1 VQHSIRRAAL
11 IAAVFANFGCSA
23 QEQFHLRDGDRVV
36 FYGDSITDQ
45 RLYTT
50 LVETYVLTR
59 FPQLHVAFVHSGW
72 GGDRVTGGAGGG
84 INVRLARDVEAYKPT
99 VVTIMLGMND
109 GRYRAFNDQ
118 IFSIFTGGYTGIVK
132 RLKADLPGVHITAI
146 EPSPY
151 DDVTR
156 KPTFE
161 SGYNAVLLQYSKFLR
176 ELGAKEGLT
185 VADLNFPVTAM
196 LQRAEAAN
204 AALAQ
209 KILPDRVHPA
219 IAGHLIMA
227 EALLKAWQAPALVS
241 NVELDAGAHK
251 VSHADNTAVSGL
263 QFGKTVSWTQ
273 ADRAL
278 PLPVDLTEPEIALAI
293 NSSDFMD
300 AMNRETL
307 KITGLS
313 SGKWAGRHTLSIDG
327 DEIGTFMD
335 AELAAGV
342 NLAAFKTPMYAQAA
356 RVHSLTT
363 KHAAMH
369 NTLWRNVQVPMEWE
383 KPAGLQTAMQA
394 LDALDMELIKQ
405 QHAAALPV
413 EHRFELA
420 PGGSAFQPMFNG
432 LDLRGWHISQVNHH
446 GNTAGWKVDGLL
458 SATQDKPGNGGIIL
472 TDRKY
477 RNFEVSLE
485 INPDYGCDGGLFLR
499 STEKGE
505 AYQVMIDYLDGGVVG
520 GVYGEGLTG
529 LPAGKQGS
537 LPYWREF
544 WKTGWNHLRARI
556 EGDVPHIQV
565 WLNGIK
571 IADWHD
577 SANHLPGGAVDG
589 MVALQVHGGNRW
601 IPGLQHRFRN
611 VVLRELP

>member
-1 VQHSIRRAAL
+1 VQYPIHLAAL
-11 IAAVFANFGCSA
+11 IAAVFTNLGCSA
-23 QEQFHLRDGDRVV
+23 QEQFQLRDADRVV
-36 FYGDSITDQ
+36 FFGDSITDQ

-84 INVRLARDVEAYKPT
+84 INVRLARDVVAYNPT

-118 IFSIFTGGYTGIVK
+118 VFSIFTNGYTDIVK
-132 RLKADLPGVHITAI
+132 RLKVDLPGVRITAI

-161 SGYNAVLLQYSKFLR
+161 GGYNAVLLQYSKFLR
-176 ELGAKEGLT
+176 ELGLKEALT
-185 VADLNFPVTAM
+185 VADLNTPVTAM
-196 LQRAEAAN
+196 LRRAESSN
-204 AALAQ
+204 SALAQ

-227 EALLKAWQAPALVS
+227 EALLKAWHAPALVS
-241 NVELDAGAHK
+241 SVEIDAGAHR
-251 VSHADNTAVSGL
+251 VTRADNTAVSGL
-263 QFGKTVSWTQ
+263 QFGKTIYWTQ

-278 PLPVDLTEPEIALAI
+278 PMPVDLTESEIALAI
-293 NSSDFMD
+293 QSSDFMD

-313 SGKWAGRHTLSIDG
+313 AGKHTLNIDG
-327 DEIGTFMD
+327 DEIGTFMTG
-335 AELAAGV
+335 ELAAGV

-394 LDALDMELIKQ
+394 LDALDIELIKQ

-420 PGGSAFQPMFNG
+420 PGGSAFEPMFDGKDLTGLAHQPGEPSWQNG
-432 LDLRGWHISQVNHH
+432 WLESRRWCVERH
-446 GNTAGWKVDGLL
+446 
-458 SATQDKPGNGGIIL
+458 PGQARQRRHL
-472 TDRKY
+472 TDRSQIS
-477 RNFEVSLE
+477 E
-485 INPDYGCDGGLFLR
+485 LR
-499 STEKGE
+499 SVARDQPRLRLRWRALST
-505 AYQVMIDYLDGGVVG
+505 VNR
-520 GVYGEGLTG
+520 EGRG
-529 LPAGKQGS
+529 LP
-537 LPYWREF
+537 
-544 WKTGWNHLRARI
+544 
-556 EGDVPHIQV
+556 GD
-565 WLNGIK
+565 
-571 IADWHD
+571 DR
-577 SANHLPGGAVDG
+577 LPGWWRGG
-589 MVALQVHGGNRW
+589 WGLWRRSHGTANRETG
-601 IPGLQHRFRN
+601 IAPLLARRLETRMEPSARPDRGGRPTHPGLVERDQDRRLAR
-611 VVLRELP
+611 LRESPARWRG

>member
-11 IAAVFANFGCSA
+11 IAAVFANFLCFA

-36 FYGDSITDQ
+36 FFGDSITDQ

-84 INVRLARDVEAYKPT
+84 INVRLARDVVAYKPT

-109 GRYRAFNDQ
+109 GRYRTFNDQ
-118 IFSIFTGGYTGIVK
+118 IASIFTNGYTEIIK
-132 RLKADLPGVHITAI
+132 RLKADLPGVRITAI

-161 SGYNAVLLQYSKFLR
+161 GGYNNVLLQYAKFLR

-185 VADLNFPVTAM
+185 VADLNTPVTAM
-196 LQRAEAAN
+196 LRRAEAAN
-204 AALAQ
+204 PALAQ

-227 EALLKAWQAPALVS
+227 ESLLKAWHAPEIVS
-241 NVELDAGAHK
+241 NVEIDAGAHK
-251 VSHADNTAVSGL
+251 VTSSDNTAVSGL
-263 QFGKTVSWTQ
+263 QFGKTISWTQ
-273 ADRAL
+273 MDRAL
-278 PLPVDLTEPEIALAI
+278 PMPVDLTEPEIALAI
-293 NSSDFMD
+293 HSSDFMD
-300 AMNRETL
+300 ALNRETL
-307 KITGLS
+307 KIPGLAA
-313 SGKWAGRHTLSIDG
+313 GKYTLHID
-327 DEIGTFMD
+327 DEEVGTFTTG
-335 AELAAGV
+335 ELAAGV
-342 NLAAFKTPMYAQAA
+342 NLAAFKTPMYAQAT
-356 RVHSLTT
+356 RVHALTM
-363 KHAAMH
+363 KHVNMH
-369 NTLWRNVQVPMEWE
+369 NTLWRSVQVPMEWE
-383 KPAGLQTAMQA
+383 KPAGLQAAMQA
-394 LDALDMELIKQ
+394 LDKLDMELMELQ
-405 QHAAALPV
+405 RAAALPV
-413 EHRFELA
+413 EHKFELVT
-420 PGGSAFQPMFNG
+420 GDSAFRPIFDG
-432 LDLRGWHISQVNHH
+432 KDLTGWHISQVNHH
-446 GNTAGWKVDGLL
+446 GNTGEWKVADGVLNGG
-458 SATQDKPGNGGIIL
+458 QDKPGNGGIVL

-529 LPAGKQGS
+529 LPTGRQGS
-537 LPYWREF
+537 LPNWREA

-571 IADWHD
+571 IADWRD

-601 IPGLQHRFRN
+601 IPGSKHRFRN
-611 VVLRELP
+611 VMVRELP

>member
-1 VQHSIRRAAL
+1 VQHPIHLAAL
-11 IAAVFANFGCSA
+11 IAAVFTNLGCSA
-23 QEQFHLRDGDRVV
+23 QEQFQLRDADRVV
-36 FYGDSITDQ
+36 FFGDSITDQ

-84 INVRLARDVEAYKPT
+84 INVRLARDVVAYNPT

-118 IFSIFTGGYTGIVK
+118 VFSIFTNGYTDIVK
-132 RLKADLPGVHITAI
+132 RLKVDLPGVRITAI

-161 SGYNAVLLQYSKFLR
+161 GGYNAVLLQYSKFLR
-176 ELGAKEGLT
+176 ELGVKEALT
-185 VADLNFPVTAM
+185 VADLNTPVTAM
-196 LQRAEAAN
+196 LRRAESSN
-204 AALAQ
+204 SALAQ

-227 EALLKAWQAPALVS
+227 EALLKAWHAPALVS
-241 NVELDAGAHK
+241 SVEIDAGAHR
-251 VSHADNTAVSGL
+251 VTRADNTAVSGL
-263 QFGKTVSWTQ
+263 QFGKTIYWTQ

-278 PLPVDLTEPEIALAI
+278 PMPVDLTEPEIALAI
-293 NSSDFMD
+293 QSSDFMD

-313 SGKWAGRHTLSIDG
+313 PGKHTLNIDG
-327 DEIGTFMD
+327 DEIGTFMTG
-335 AELAAGV
+335 ELAAGV

-394 LDALDMELIKQ
+394 LDALDIELIKQ
-405 QHAAALPV
+405 QHVAALPV

-420 PGGSAFQPMFNG
+420 PGGSAFEPMFDG
-432 LDLRGWHISQVNHH
+432 KDLTGWHISQVNHH
-446 GNTAGWKVDGLL
+446 GKTDGWKVADGVL
-458 SATQDKPGNGGIIL
+458 SGTQDKPGNGGILL

-499 STEKGE
+499 STERGE

-520 GVYGEGLTG
+520 GVYGEGLSG
-529 LPAGKQGS
+529 LPTGRQGS
-537 LPYWREF
+537 LPYWRDV
-544 WKTGWNHLRARI
+544 WKPGWNHLRARI
-556 EGDVPHIQV
+556 EGDVPRIQV

-571 IADWHD
+571 IADWRD

-611 VVLRELP
+611 VMLRQLP